1 MLVLKFWSPTYMY
14 ELSVIVSV
22 MFLAPIRFLTEQV
35 SWFSFEPDIPDYQ
48 IIFLNVLSAA
58 EVKIGDL
65 NFMSRKL
72 ARIFSI
78 WLLASRN
85 PSYTFYL
92 KIKLGNALH
101 EAKDPNYVHTS
112 QPQSG

>member
-1 MLVLKFWSPTYMY
+1 MY

-78 WLLASRN
+78 
-85 PSYTFYL
+85 
-92 KIKLGNALH
+92 
-101 EAKDPNYVHTS
+101 
-112 QPQSG
+112 